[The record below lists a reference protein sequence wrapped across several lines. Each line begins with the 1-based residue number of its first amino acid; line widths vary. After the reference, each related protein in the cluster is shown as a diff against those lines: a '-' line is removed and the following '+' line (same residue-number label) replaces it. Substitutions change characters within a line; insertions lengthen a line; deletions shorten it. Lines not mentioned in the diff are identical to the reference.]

1 MEGGSVKI
9 PFWPNQ
15 VWAESLQQ
23 RAAYSALFF
32 LLFLNS
38 RRVGGVEVPTLACY
52 KTRKL
57 LENRKDP
64 PVRASGLN
72 WALSACIAKECDFDG
87 FESGFAPWGFVVR
100 LPPLYTP
107 VRCKY
112 RPKAFPLARQAH
124 TLEAPV
130 GRHPPL
136 PLYTMAVSAIRIP
149 PSFLHMPYFIR
160 PRWLPL
166 GGFPPLWLNQSRPS
180 MRLSMTPQR
189 LGRPRYH

>member
-38 RRVGGVEVPTLACY
+38 RRVGAVEVPTLACY

-87 FESGFAPWGFVVR
+87 SRVGLRPELRRPPSPTVHSHSVQISPKCIPFGPAGTQPSKHRLDVI
-100 LPPLYTP
+100 LPP
-107 VRCKY
+107 
-112 RPKAFPLARQAH
+112 
-124 TLEAPV
+124 
-130 GRHPPL
+130 
-136 PLYTMAVSAIRIP
+136 
-149 PSFLHMPYFIR
+149 FIH
-160 PRWLPL
+160 
-166 GGFPPLWLNQSRPS
+166 NA
-180 MRLSMTPQR
+180 R
-189 LGRPRYH
+189 LGDSNPSLLPTHAVFHTPAPGSLSGAFHHCGSTNQGPPGVCQ